1 MAEHI
6 RLTTQNFKMR
16 RHQIMNYLSILK
28 QKTLALLVVAG
39 VGVSGVAVAQEH
51 SFKMATGWGGGPL
64 MDIGAKAFASK
75 VAEMS
80 DGRIKIEVFPSGT
93 LGPGLKVSETVEQ
106 GVAEMGHTWVG
117 YDWGSDPTAVL
128 FGGFAGSF
136 DSERMLH
143 WLYRAGGA
151 EMQAEWRNE
160 KFNLVSMPLFIRTSE
175 VFLHSRKP
183 VRTLDDLQG
192 LKLRTAGAWLEIS
205 KGMGAAPVT
214 MPGGDVYAALERG
227 TIDATE
233 WGTLWENMSPGF
245 HRVTKYVI
253 IPGVHQPTA
262 PFELVVN
269 KDAWAKLSEA
279 DQALVKD
286 AAFMTTM
293 NSWLTIGQED
303 AKALEFFREQGNEII
318 ELDPEVQYSAREAGL
333 AWADGKAK
341 ENAWF
346 KKVLDSQK
354 AFSALWSDA
363 SKYRNVKT
371 RD

>member
-1 MAEHI
+1 MTFMTKLKGAVLSASLITGLTMAAPVE
-6 RLTTQNFKMR
+6 
-16 RHQIMNYLSILK
+16 
-28 QKTLALLVVAG
+28 
-39 VGVSGVAVAQEH
+39 AQEH

-64 MDIGAKAFASK
+64 MDIGAKAFADK
-75 VAEMS
+75 VAELS
-80 DGRIKIEVFPSGT
+80 DGRIEIEVFPAGT
-93 LGPGLKVSETVEQ
+93 LGPGLKVSETVQQ
-106 GVAEMGHTWVG
+106 GVAEMGHTWIG
-117 YDWGSDPTAVL
+117 YDWGADPTAVL

-151 EMQAEWRNE
+151 EMQAEWRDE

-183 VRTLDDLQG
+183 VKTLEDLQG

-214 MPGGDVYAALERG
+214 MPGGDVYPALERG

-262 PFELVVN
+262 PFELVIN
-269 KDAWAKLSEA
+269 KDAWAELSEA
-279 DQALVKD
+279 DQELIKD

-293 NSWLTIGQED
+293 SSWLTIGQED
-303 AKALEFFREQGNEII
+303 AKALEFFREQGNEVI
-318 ELDPEVQYSAREAGL
+318 ELDPEVQYSAREAGI
-333 AWADGKAK
+333 AWADEKAK
-341 ENAWF
+341 DNGWF
-346 KKVLDSQK
+346 AKVLGSQK
-354 AFSALWSDA
+354 EFTELWSDA

-371 RD
+371 RN

>member
-1 MAEHI
+1 M
-6 RLTTQNFKMR
+6 QNMTKRNFIKG
-16 RHQIMNYLSILK
+16 LAGAA
-28 QKTLALLVVAG
+28 ALLVGLGAG
-39 VGVSGVAVAQEH
+39 SAAFAQEH

-64 MDIGAKAFASK
+64 MDIGAKAFAEK
-75 VAEMS
+75 VAELS
-80 DGRIKIEVFPSGT
+80 NGRIEIEVFPAGT

-106 GVAEMGHTWVG
+106 GVAEMGHTWIG
-117 YDWGSDPTAVL
+117 YDWGADPTAVL

-151 EMQAEWRNE
+151 DLQAEWRDE

-183 VRTLDDLQG
+183 VRTLEDLQG

-205 KGMGAAPVT
+205 QGMGAAPVT

-233 WGTLWENMSPGF
+233 WGTLWENVSPGF

-262 PFELVVN
+262 PFELVIN
-269 KDAWAKLSEA
+269 KEAWAELNEA
-279 DQALVKD
+279 DQQIVRD

-303 AKALEFFREQGNEII
+303 ANALQFFRDQGNEII
-318 ELDPEVQYSAREAGL
+318 ELDEEVQFSAREAGL
-333 AWADGKAK
+333 AWADEKASDN
-341 ENAWF
+341 EWF
-346 KKVLDSQK
+346 KRVLDSQK
-354 AFSALWSDA
+354 AFTELWADA

-371 RD
+371 RN

>member
-1 MAEHI
+1 MGY
-6 RLTTQNFKMR
+6 F
-16 RHQIMNYLSILK
+16 
-28 QKTLALLVVAG
+28 KTLRCTALAATIAMG
-39 VGVSGVAVAQEH
+39 VGFAGSATAQEH

-64 MDIGAKAFASK
+64 MDIGAKAFAKK

-80 DGRIKIEVFPSGT
+80 DGRINIEVFPSGT

-106 GVAEMGHTWVG
+106 GVAEMGHTWIG

-143 WLYRAGGA
+143 WLYRAGGQ
-151 EMQAEWRNE
+151 ELQAEWRDE

-183 VRTLDDLQG
+183 VRTLEDLQG

-205 KGMGAAPVT
+205 KSMGAAPVT
-214 MPGGDVYAALERG
+214 MPGGDVYPALERG

-245 HRVTKYVI
+245 HRVTKYVV

-262 PFELVVN
+262 PFELVIN
-269 KDAWAKLSEA
+269 KDAWAELSEA
-279 DQALVKD
+279 DQALIKD

-303 AKALEFFREQGNEII
+303 AKALEFFRKQGNEII
-318 ELDPEVQYSAREAGL
+318 ELDAEVQFSAREAGL
-333 AWADGKAK
+333 AWAEEKAK
-341 ENAWF
+341 DNEWF
-346 KKVLDSQK
+346 SKVLSSQK
-354 AFSALWSDA
+354 AFTDLWSDA